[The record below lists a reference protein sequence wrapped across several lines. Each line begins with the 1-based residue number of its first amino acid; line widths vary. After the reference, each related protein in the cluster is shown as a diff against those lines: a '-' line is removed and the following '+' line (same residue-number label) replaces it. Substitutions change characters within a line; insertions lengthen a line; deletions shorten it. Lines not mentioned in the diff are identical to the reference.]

1 MGGLIVRREGLDYC
15 SNKACQTG
23 LSLYGQRHCL
33 LAIASSLPV
42 SSISITIKILTQ
54 QMSVGLSYPGRFC
67 LPYTSSLPYIDMEVG
82 MDKTHLHYHLAV
94 RIRILSPESLTPVEV
109 FCSHVALVL
118 ENS

>member
-54 QMSVGLSYPGRFC
+54 QMSVGLSYP
-67 LPYTSSLPYIDMEVG
+67 
-82 MDKTHLHYHLAV
+82 
-94 RIRILSPESLTPVEV
+94 ESLTPVEV